1 MGHVKDPPIR
11 QAASAICV
19 REGGGGPEVLVVER
33 SLESRFLPGYVAFP
47 GGAVEDADAEH
58 AKRWFGS
65 GDEAPRAA
73 AVRELLEEVG
83 LVLSAGGLGPPEGR
97 DPFARVHAA
106 PPSTGQLTE
115 MAHWIAPPTV
125 PVRFDAR
132 YFAVS
137 SEGRV
142 EPIPDGVEA
151 SDAWWIAPRQLLA
164 EWEREERKLYW
175 PTFVTV
181 RHLAAC
187 RSADDVLA
195 LRFETREPNDDEIA
209 SLPRSVMEQD

>member
-1 MGHVKDPPIR
+1 MGVVNGSSIR
-11 QAASAICV
+11 QAASIICV
-19 REGGGGPEVLVVER
+19 RERRGGPEVLVVQR

-47 GGAVEDADAEH
+47 GGAVEDIDAEH
-58 AKRWFGS
+58 AVRWFGS
-65 GDEAPRAA
+65 AGEAPRAA

-97 DPFARVHAA
+97 DPFAGVHVA
-106 PPSTGQLTE
+106 PPSTGQLPE
-115 MAHWIAPPTV
+115 MAHWIAPPIV

-132 YFAVS
+132 YYAVAAGS
-137 SEGRV
+137 AADPV
-142 EPIPDGVEA
+142 PDGVEA
-151 SDAWWIAPRQLLA
+151 SAAWWVAPQRLLA

-187 RSADDVLA
+187 ASVDEVLA
-195 LRFETREPNDDEIA
+195 LRFATREPNDDEIA
-209 SLPRSVMEQD
+209 TLPRSVMEQD